1 MFILVNVFR
10 KDMPR
15 LWHRTKN
22 VSRKKNAISY
32 GSNVLMLQDK
42 SVVMDTAEEGRP
54 VLDITL
60 EAGMPSVRTLPADRD
75 KEVIDEL

>member
-1 MFILVNVFR
+1 M
-10 KDMPR
+10 
-15 LWHRTKN
+15 
-22 VSRKKNAISY
+22 AISY
-32 GSNVLMLQDK
+32 GSNVLILQDK
-42 SVVMDTAEEGRP
+42 SVVMDTEEEGRP